1 MFRYKTLLFL
11 CQNLV
16 NDLLSALTEN
26 KMVIY
31 AFNALQFYR
40 VLATNLCWKS
50 NFEYDNIKQSI
61 FIYRNCL
68 F

>member
-40 VLATNLCWKS
+40 VLATKLML
-50 NFEYDNIKQSI
+50 EE
-61 FIYRNCL
+61 
-68 F
+68 